1 MAKVSSFSFGISPSN
16 EYLGLISFRIDW
28 FDLLAVQGTLKSLVQ
43 HHSLKA
49 PKLAKNGFSLR
60 SLTESLLRLFL
71 FFAGEELTS
80 ETPDDG
86 LVRCSLMSQAKLLG
100 LLKYDLIP
108 PDLSRPISRPIT
120 VQGHSFRQPTWYHR
134 FLLPGINCPW
144 THTTSFAKWNP
155 TQPSTLRLDT
165 TSFFVFNVPWFNVF

>member
-134 FLLPGINCPW
+134 FLL
-144 THTTSFAKWNP
+144 
-155 TQPSTLRLDT
+155 LE
-165 TSFFVFNVPWFNVF
+165 